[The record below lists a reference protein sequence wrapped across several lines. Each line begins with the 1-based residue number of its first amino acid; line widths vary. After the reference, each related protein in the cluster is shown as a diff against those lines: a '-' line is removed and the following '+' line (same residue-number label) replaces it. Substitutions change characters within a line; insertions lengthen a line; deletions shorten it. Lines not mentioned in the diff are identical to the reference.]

1 MGRFNVYAT
10 LFPFRKGCQ
19 NASRSSSTH
28 IMMSL
33 TMTNRKKYSI
43 VYPFRL
49 CRMLRIEA
57 FKKTPCRKATQLH
70 SGTDGTDAALRPMH
84 DALTYA
90 SFTPAHSASVTCTDT
105 GSGFLK
111 SVKLSLRV
119 AFYYK
124 GVAISL
130 STVGSFTPSSTFRI
144 ASSVTYRLSYA
155 SILRLCRN
163 PASPG

>member
-10 LFPFRKGCQ
+10 LFPFRKRLSEYVAFQPHKHGNKRCHCEQ
-19 NASRSSSTH
+19 EQGNVVVH
-28 IMMSL
+28 C
-33 TMTNRKKYSI
+33 

-70 SGTDGTDAALRPMH
+70 SGIDGTDAALRPMH

-105 GSGFLK
+105 GSGLLK
-111 SVKLSLRV
+111 SGKLSLRV

-124 GVAISL
+124 GVAIPL
-130 STVGSFTPSSTFRI
+130 STVGAFTPSSTFRI
-144 ASSVTYRLSYA
+144 TSSVTYRLSYA
-155 SILRLCRN
+155 S
-163 PASPG
+163 